1 METSI
6 PRTHSSITS
15 TSGRKLYPNNT
26 LKGLRQPS
34 EKFFSQ
40 GITKDNHHRKGE
52 SKPNSTRP
60 PTTASLDSI
69 IHLPKRSKP
78 RNRCCQQGSLI
89 EESNSDSSVSYHVIP
104 KAK

>member
-15 TSGRKLYPNNT
+15 TSGRKSYPNNT

-40 GITKDNHHRKGE
+40 GISKNNHRKRE
-52 SKPNSTRP
+52 SKLNSTR

-78 RNRCCQQGSLI
+78 RNRCCQEGSLI
-89 EESNSDSSVSYHVIP
+89 EESDSDSSVSYHVIP